1 MIKLSNKL
9 LVPSVIFF
17 SMLCALGIFLL
28 SADKTNEKTAYI
40 YKDGELVEK
49 VDLSEIDKPYT
60 INVGGN
66 VVLVEK
72 NCISMKE
79 ASCPDKLCIKQ
90 GRITNGSHPVVCLPN
105 RVVIKVGNEDGGAD
119 AVSGK

>member
-1 MIKLSNKL
+1 MMKLSNKL
-9 LVPSVIFF
+9 LVPLVIFF
-17 SMLCALGIFLL
+17 ALMSTLGIFFL
-28 SADKTNEKTAYI
+28 SANKTNENTAYI
-40 YKDGELVEK
+40 YKDGELVEE
-49 VDLSEIDKPYT
+49 VDLSKVDKTYT
-60 INVGGN
+60 IKVGGN

-105 RVVIKVGNEDGGAD
+105 RVVIKVGKEDGGAD